1 MNRCEA
7 RIAAAVLLSVAG
19 VTAACG
25 QKGPPLPPLRP
36 APAAVSDLTVERD
49 ADKLTLRFT
58 IPATNR
64 DGSTPV
70 AIDRVEIYALS
81 TLEGAPAPTRLQ
93 LSTSGNLATTIAVR
107 PPDAPAPAAGAPADT
122 RLTPGAAATFVETR
136 SPDGSTAAAR
146 HYAAVGYTGR
156 RRGAESAVVSVPL
169 LRVPP
174 PPGPLVFDHDEKT
187 LKVTWTA
194 PAAALAY
201 RLYEVTSGPPPAM
214 TLLNATLL
222 STPEFTLPV
231 DLGREKCFAL
241 RTIEAAGRVTLTGS
255 LGEPQC
261 VTPADK
267 YPPAAPTRLIAQPV
281 EGGVDLVWS
290 VSESPDVA
298 GYRVLRGE
306 GANALL
312 QQLAKE
318 LVTTPAF
325 RDTTTKS
332 GVTYVYSVI
341 AVDKTGNE
349 SEQSNRQEATARLY
363 SLARRTEITE
373 KN

>member
-1 MNRCEA
+1 M
-7 RIAAAVLLSVAG
+7 AAAVLLVGVAG
-19 VTAACG
+19 VTSACG

-49 ADKLTLRFT
+49 ADRLTVRFT
-58 IPATNR
+58 VPATNR

-93 LSTSGNLATTIAVR
+93 LSTSANVATTMAVR
-107 PPDAPAPAAGAPADT
+107 PPDAPAPVAGAPADT

-136 SPDGSTAAAR
+136 SAAASPAATR

-156 RRGAESAVVSVPL
+156 RRGAESAIVSVPL
-169 LRVPP
+169 LRAPP
-174 PPGPLVFDHDEKT
+174 APGPLTFAHDEKT

-201 RLYEVTSGPPPAM
+201 RLFEVTRETPPKS
-214 TLLNATLL
+214 TLLNAKLIT
-222 STPEFTLPV
+222 TPEFTLPV
-231 DLGREKCFAL
+231 DLGQERCFAL
-241 RTIEAAGRVTLTGS
+241 RTIEAAGRVTIDGPV
-255 LGEPQC
+255 GEPQC

-267 YPPAAPTRLIAQPV
+267 YPPLAPTRLVAQPA

-290 VSESPDVA
+290 ASASPDVA

-306 GANALL
+306 GASALL
-312 QQLAKE
+312 QLIAKE
-318 LVTTPAF
+318 LVAMPAF
-325 RDTTTKS
+325 RDTTAKS
-332 GVTYVYSVI
+332 GVTYTYSVI
-341 AVDKTGNE
+341 AVDKSGNE
-349 SEQSNRQEATARLY
+349 SEQSNRQEVTARVHL
-363 SLARRTEITE
+363 LARR
-373 KN
+373 